1 MVNFRDQKISRA
13 ECNSITKKGIYSFIK
28 QLIRIRTR
36 KGCMIK
42 NDYDMLFQFM
52 TNKIKTCFVQYEV
65 QYEVLIEL
73 FHYLQDCKRL

>member
-1 MVNFRDQKISRA
+1 
-13 ECNSITKKGIYSFIK
+13 
-28 QLIRIRTR
+28 
-36 KGCMIK
+36 MIK

-52 TNKIKTCFVQYEV
+52 TNKIKTFFVQYEV